1 MCISKKSST
10 FAARYEKKALLN
22 VLSDIEKLMGAEVAE
37 FRRAYEQSLAT
48 DNPLLRQ
55 VTEHLLARRGKQ
67 LRPLLV
73 MLAAKICRGVNE
85 KTIDTAVAFELLH
98 TASLVHDDVV
108 DDSPMRRGVATVQKR
123 WTNKVAVLTGDYL
136 LAKVIELTAGLRN
149 IKLFNIVAEI
159 GQTLAKGELLQL
171 HANSSMW
178 ISEDDYFRV
187 IEQKTAA
194 LFAACTQAGAVS
206 TGASMRAE
214 TALRT
219 YGLELGL
226 MFQMKD
232 DLLDYSDSED
242 TGKPTMSDIRD
253 GKATLPLLI
262 SLQRAP
268 KAEADEIRR
277 LAEDLT
283 NGTLALEGKTPE
295 EAAMRAEQT
304 ILSFVLRYDGI
315 RYVQQQ
321 MEVHKRRAIEALS
334 VFHDSSLKAAMIQ
347 LLEYTIT
354 RVY

>member
-1 MCISKKSST
+1 MSKKSSN
-10 FAARYEKKALLN
+10 FVAPNVKKGLLN
-22 VLSDIEKLMGAEVAE
+22 ALEDISKLTYGEMED
-37 FRRAYEQSLAT
+37 FRRAYARALES
-48 DNPLLRQ
+48 DNPLLKT
-55 VTEHLLARRGKQ
+55 VAEHILQRRGKQ
-67 LRPLLV
+67 LRPMLV
-73 MLAAKICRGVNE
+73 ILAAKMCHGVNE
-85 KTIDTAVAFELLH
+85 KTIDAAVAFELLH

-108 DDSPMRRGVATVQKR
+108 DDSPLRRGIPTIKHR

-149 IKLFNIVAEI
+149 IKIFNIVAEI

-171 HANSSMW
+171 HADGSMW
-178 ISEDDYFRV
+178 ISEADYFQV

-206 TGASMRAE
+206 SGASMRAE

-219 YGLELGL
+219 FGLELGL
-226 MFQMKD
+226 VFQMKD

-242 TGKPTMSDIRD
+242 AGKPTMSDIRD

-277 LAEDLT
+277 IAEKLS
-283 NGTLALEGKTPE
+283 EGPQGEPE
-295 EAAMRAEQT
+295 TEGRDTSAEQT
-304 ILSFVLRYDGI
+304 IMSFVLKYDGI
-315 RYVQQQ
+315 GYVRQQ
-321 MEVHKRRAIEALS
+321 MELHKKRAIEALS
-334 VFHDSSLKAAMIQ
+334 VFHNSSVKAALIQ